1 MKTYLATVRI
11 SVPDSIQ
18 VDLEEVSI
26 ILGQMIEVAES
37 DASATISDPDLDDV
51 SGTAEVISES
61 SFTVTSVV
69 EEKLAP

>member
-26 ILGQMIEVAES
+26 ILGQMIEVAEI
-37 DASATISDPDLDDV
+37 DASATISDPDIDDV

-69 EEKLAP
+69 EEKRSS